1 MPRLRQVPRAEV
13 TDELTSTMYSRI
25 FGDRDPVAEPGTAT
39 GTPGDW
45 WTVFALG
52 PDVLGHAVQGFGL
65 YRSPD
70 RALDPDLRELAQTRV
85 GWDCRSRFVF
95 SQHCKSC
102 RAQGMSDEKIAAI
115 ASWSISDLFSPV
127 ERAVLATADGLALE
141 GGRVPDE
148 VFAVLQAHL
157 SDEAILELVYIAAL
171 YVQHAVM
178 SRALRLEFD
187 DVADPVVE
195 VPGPPGSSGARDVG
209 ADISVP
215 PDA

>member
-1 MPRLRQVPRAEV
+1 VPRLRQVSRAEV
-13 TDELTSTMYSRI
+13 SDELTVTMYDRL
-25 FGDRDPVAEPGTAT
+25 FGRRDPVAEPGTAT
-39 GTPGDW
+39 GTPGNW
-45 WTVFALG
+45 WTVFALV
-52 PDVLGHAVQGFGL
+52 PDVLRHAVNGFGL

-70 RALDPDLRELAQTRV
+70 RVLDPTLRELAQTRV
-85 GWDCRSRFVF
+85 GWDSGSRFVF

-115 ASWSISDLFSPV
+115 PSWPVSDLFTPI

-141 GGRVPDE
+141 AGRIPDG

-157 SDEAILELVYIAAL
+157 SDEAILELVYIASL

-195 VPGPPGSSGARDVG
+195 VPGPHGSLAGRDVG
-209 ADISVP
+209 ADISALP
-215 PDA
+215 GA